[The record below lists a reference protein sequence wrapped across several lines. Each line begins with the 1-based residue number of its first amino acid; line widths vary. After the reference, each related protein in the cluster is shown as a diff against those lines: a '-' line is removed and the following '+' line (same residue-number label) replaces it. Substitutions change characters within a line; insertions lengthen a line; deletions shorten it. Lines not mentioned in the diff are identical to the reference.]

1 MSKTDSDGDL
11 FDSLIERA
19 KEGTPDRLDRRMR
32 EAQQLKAQEEASSQR
47 RLEEMWIR
55 EHDRQRVIARSQAEQ
70 RRQEQVLVRYVL
82 IAVAIVVL
90 VIIILVVALSLSGGE
105 TAPESLLPNLITYV

>member
-1 MSKTDSDGDL
+1 MSETDSDGDL

-47 RLEEMWIR
+47 RLEEMWLR
-55 EHDRQRVIARSQAEQ
+55 EHDRQRAVARSQAEQ
-70 RRQEQVLVRYVL
+70 RRQEQILVRYVL
-82 IAVAIVVL
+82 IAATIVVL
-90 VIIILVVALSLSGGE
+90 IVVILVIALALSGGN
-105 TAPESLLPNLITYV
+105 TTPESLLRNFCAYV